1 MDVFFIEYDDLLKKY
16 NTTRDEIS
24 TDIKKEFDFY

>member
-16 NTTRDEIS
+16 NTTWDEIS